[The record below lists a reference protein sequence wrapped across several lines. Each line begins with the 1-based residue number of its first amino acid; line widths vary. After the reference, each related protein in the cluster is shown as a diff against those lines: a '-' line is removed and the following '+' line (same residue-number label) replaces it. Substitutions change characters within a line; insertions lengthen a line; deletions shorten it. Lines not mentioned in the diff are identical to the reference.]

1 MKTDKPKKKEFEL
14 AIELKEFSPFYRF
27 LYFKELLM
35 FRSFFFFLIFELQI
49 LRKGEN
55 DRNLFILI
63 CIIVNEFTFSL
74 VQ

>member
-1 MKTDKPKKKEFEL
+1 
-14 AIELKEFSPFYRF
+14 
-27 LYFKELLM
+27 M
-35 FRSFFFFLIFELQI
+35 FRSFFFFFLIFELQI